1 MRISFIHRECPGQ
14 GEVLQECQHRADH
27 YGGGR
32 YALSVPDTRAVND
45 QELEALLR
53 EMVEAIV
60 TISLNVESI
69 AYTLRR
75 VEEVIEEGGDE

>member
-1 MRISFIHRECPGQ
+1 
-14 GEVLQECQHRADH
+14 
-27 YGGGR
+27 
-32 YALSVPDTRAVND
+32 VND
-45 QELEALLR
+45 EQLEALLR